1 MSDWE
6 TLRRFTQARIGI
18 GRTGHGIPTTEH
30 LKFQLD
36 HARARDAVHW
46 TWDIDGLQKKLK
58 SDKIQSFVVKT
69 PALSRTEYLAR
80 PDLGRKLDPASEK
93 ELRSIFK
100 KPYDIAF
107 LLSNGLSSS
116 AIETHGLNFLKVLM
130 KELRQSD
137 FGLPSHFKLSPVFIA
152 DNSRV
157 ALSDSVGAAVKAKM
171 VVMLVGER
179 PGLTSSDSLAMYLTY
194 APKIGNTDA
203 KRNCISNIRPPEGLD
218 YKTAA
223 KKTLFLITES
233 FRRKL
238 SGVQLKD
245 ETELL
250 E

>member
-6 TLRRFTQARIGI
+6 TLHRFTQARIGL
-18 GRTGHGIPTTEH
+18 GRSGHGVPTSEH

-46 TWDIDGLQKKLK
+46 SWDLESFQKKLK
-58 SDKIQSFVVKT
+58 KEKLPSFVLKT
-69 PALSRTEYLAR
+69 PAQTRTEYLAR
-80 PDLGRKLDPASEK
+80 PDLGRKLSSESEK
-93 ELRSIFK
+93 TLRSKFRK
-100 KPYDIAF
+100 SYNIAL

-116 AIETHGLNFLKVLM
+116 AIETHGLPFLKILM
-130 KELRQSD
+130 KELHES
-137 FGLPSHFKLSPVFIA
+137 GFKASPIFLA

-157 ALSDSVGAAVKAKM
+157 ALSDAVGAAVNAKM

-194 APKIGNTDA
+194 APKVGNTDA
-203 KRNCISNIRPPEGLD
+203 NRNCVSNIRPPEGLD
-218 YKTAA
+218 YKNAVR
-223 KKTLFLITES
+223 KTLFLINES

-250 E
+250 T

>member
-18 GRTGHGIPTTEH
+18 GRSGHGVPTSEH

-46 TWDIDGLQKKLK
+46 SWNIGDLQKKLK
-58 SDKIQSFVVKT
+58 EEKISNFVVQT
-69 PALSRTEYLAR
+69 SARGRTEYLAR
-80 PDLGRKLDPASEK
+80 PDLGRALSPESDKI
-93 ELRSIFK
+93 LRSKFRK
-100 KPYDIAF
+100 NYDIAF
-107 LLSNGLSSS
+107 VMSNGLSSK
-116 AIETHGLNFLKVLM
+116 AIETHGLPFLKILM
-130 KELRQSD
+130 KEVRDSD
-137 FGLPSHFKLSPVFIA
+137 YKVSPIFIA

-157 ALSDSVGAAVKAKM
+157 ALSDAIGSAVKAKM
-171 VVMLVGER
+171 TIMLVGER

-194 APKIGNTDA
+194 SPKIGNTDA
-203 KRNCISNIRPPEGLD
+203 QRNCISNIRPPEGLD
-218 YKTAA
+218 YKNAA
-223 KKTLFLITES
+223 KKTLFLINES

-250 E
+250 T

>member
-6 TLRRFTQARIGI
+6 TLRRFTQARIGL
-18 GRTGHGIPTTEH
+18 GRSGHSVPTSEH

-46 TWDIDGLQKKLK
+46 SWDLENFQKKLK
-58 SDKIQSFVVKT
+58 KEKLQSFVLKT
-69 PALSRTEYLAR
+69 PAGSRTEYLAR
-80 PDLGRKLDPASEK
+80 PDLGRKLSSESEK
-93 ELRSIFK
+93 TLRSKFK
-100 KPYDIAF
+100 KSYDIAF

-116 AIETHGLNFLKVLM
+116 AIEIHGLPFLKVLM
-130 KELRQSD
+130 KELRD
-137 FGLPSHFKLSPVFIA
+137 ADYNLSPVFLA

-157 ALSDSVGAAVKAKM
+157 ALSDAVGSAVKAKM

-203 KRNCISNIRPPEGLD
+203 NRNCISNIRPPEGLD
-218 YKTAA
+218 YKNAA
-223 KKTLFLITES
+223 RKTLFLINES

-238 SGVQLKD
+238 SGVNLKD

-250 E
+250 T

>member
-1 MSDWE
+1 MSGWE

-46 TWDIDGLQKKLK
+46 TWDIAGLQKKLK
-58 SDKIQSFVVKT
+58 SEKIQSFVVKT
-69 PALSRTEYLAR
+69 PAVSRTEYLAR
-80 PDLGRKLDPASEK
+80 PDLGRKLDSVSEK
-93 ELRSIFK
+93 ELRSKFK
-100 KPYDIAF
+100 KSYDIAF

-116 AIETHGLNFLKVLM
+116 AIETHGFHFMKVLM
-130 KELRQSD
+130 KELKD
-137 FGLPSHFKLSPVFIA
+137 LGFKVSPVFIA

-171 VVMLVGER
+171 VIMLVGER

-194 APKIGNTDA
+194 APKVGNTDA

-223 KKTLFLITES
+223 KKTLFLINES

-245 ETELL
+245 EADLL
-250 E
+250 S